1 MKFRRGFISNSSSS
15 SFIMIAE
22 ELKES
27 ELRTRGYELA
37 HKKKL
42 HAINYGDVLF
52 QFPWDREIFMQT
64 TYRDENDQNT
74 HLDCLGQRRPCVS
87 NK

>member
-42 HAINYGDVLF
+42 HAINYGDWNDGVDLF
-52 QFPWDREIFMQT
+52 IIEPIMLANYLKWHIIHNRGNELHFYDVYKF
-64 TYRDENDQNT
+64 
-74 HLDCLGQRRPCVS
+74 
-87 NK
+87 